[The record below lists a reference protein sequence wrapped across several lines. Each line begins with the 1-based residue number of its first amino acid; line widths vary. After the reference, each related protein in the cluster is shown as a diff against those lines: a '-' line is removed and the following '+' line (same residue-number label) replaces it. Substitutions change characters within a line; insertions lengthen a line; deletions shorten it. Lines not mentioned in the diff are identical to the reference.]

1 MVERAAGAA
10 DVMTLKIYLAGPE
23 VFLPDAVAVGA
34 AKIALCRAHGF
45 TGLYALEPA
54 DPPPADAPPLAR
66 ATAIFRNCLA
76 QMTDA
81 DCAIANLTPFR
92 GLGADP
98 GTAFE
103 VGYMVAAGKPVWG
116 YTNDG
121 GALEARVRAAAGG
134 RLDRTADGELRDPE
148 GLAVEAFGLAENLML
163 ACATAIPIVTHAAA
177 PAERYRDLTAFTICL
192 ERLAATT
199 RVR

>member
-1 MVERAAGAA
+1 M
-10 DVMTLKIYLAGPE
+10 KIYLAGPE
-23 VFLPDAVAVGA
+23 VFLPDAAHVGA
-34 AKIALCRAHGF
+34 AKIALCRALGF

-54 DPPPADAPPLAR
+54 DAPPRDAAPLAR

-76 QMTDA
+76 QMTEA

-103 VGYMVAAGKPVWG
+103 VGYMVAAGKPVFA

-121 GALEARVRAAAGG
+121 RALEARVRAAAGG
-134 RLDRTADGELRDPE
+134 RLDAAADGELRDPD
-148 GLAVEAFGLAENLML
+148 GLAVEPFGLAENLML
-163 ACATAIPIVTHAAA
+163 ACATAAPIVVHAAA
-177 PAERYRDLTAFTICL
+177 PADLYRDLTGFQQCL
-192 ERLAATT
+192 ELLKRSLK
-199 RVR
+199 

>member
-1 MVERAAGAA
+1 MS
-10 DVMTLKIYLAGPE
+10 LKIYLAGPE

-34 AKIALCRAHGF
+34 AKIALCRAMGF

-54 DPPPADAPPLAR
+54 EAPPADAPALAR

-103 VGYMVAAGKPVWG
+103 VGYMVAAGKPVYG

-121 GALEARVRAAAGG
+121 GSLEARVRAAAGG
-134 RLDRTADGELRDPE
+134 ALTPAGNGGWRDPE
-148 GLAVEAFGLAENLML
+148 GLEVEAFGLAENLML
-163 ACATAIPIVTHAAA
+163 ACATAIPIVIHTAEA
-177 PAERYRDLTAFTICL
+177 AERYRDLTAFKICL
-192 ERLAATT
+192 ERLAAT
-199 RVR
+199 VRPR